1 MSNENDIFYRYSPF
15 IRDFIYRHGWE
26 NLRSVQLEAAKV
38 IFETENNLLITSSTA
53 SGKTEAAFFPILSM
67 LEEDPSQSV
76 AVLYIAPLKSLIND
90 QFIRMDEL
98 LDESGIPVFH
108 WHGDVSFSHKNK
120 LLNDPK
126 GILQITPE
134 SLESMLMNR
143 SNDIVRLFS
152 DLRFI
157 IIDEIHTLTGTDRG
171 NQIICQL
178 SRISRLIARDVRR
191 IGLSATVGD
200 VEAAKKWLCGG
211 SGRDCD
217 APKPEE
223 GRVSWKLALEH
234 FFIQNASADQTVAA
248 DGTPDPFTDKNVPVT
263 KPSKAAQRS
272 VIDAGY
278 EYIYDCVKDKKALVF
293 SNSREETEYITA
305 TLRQIAENRR
315 EPDIFLIHHGNL
327 SASLREEA
335 EAKLKSD
342 EYGNLVTCATV
353 TLELGIDIGRLQR
366 IVQIESPHS
375 VSSFL
380 QRLGRSGRR
389 GEPPEMFMI
398 FREEDPLPDTPLPQ
412 LIPWE
417 LIRAIAIIQLYIEE
431 RFIEP
436 PATKTLPFSLLFQQT
451 LSVLASSG
459 ELSPK
464 ALADRILSMPPF
476 AKVPKEHYKTLLI
489 SMLKED
495 YLEQTEEKTLIVGL
509 KGERLTNSFKFYAVF
524 KDTENYSVRC
534 ESDEIGTITTPPP
547 VGERFALA
555 GRVWEVTELDIGRKL
570 IYVKPVKGKMEI
582 SWPGDYGEIHTKI
595 LQRMRK
601 VLSEDTVYP
610 YLKPNAAKR
619 LAVARHIAK
628 NTGMLDHSVVSLG
641 GMTYCMFP
649 WLGSR
654 SFRTLRKTLVK
665 NAAALNISNVEFEG
679 CCFITFRYEGDDIKK
694 LTNRLY
700 NICKDG
706 VDKESLI
713 SKSESPVFEKY
724 DDYVPGEL
732 LRLAYA
738 ADRLRTDEMIPRTR
752 EMKQEEEEFQKNR
765 SKS

>member
-278 EYIYDCVKDKKALVF
+278 EYIYDCVKDKQALVF

-342 EYGNLVTCATV
+342 EYGTLVTCATV

-619 LAVARHIAK
+619 LAVVRHIAK